1 MKILLLEDDI
11 ILAEIISEYLI
22 KNDFILYIAYNGEEA
37 EELIYSEQFDLLL
50 LDINVPNISGL
61 SITNKIRCNGLLMP
75 IIVITSSVCLE
86 DLKKAYKYG
95 ADDFIRKPF
104 SLEELLI
111 RINYIKEKFFIESIK
126 VVNLTNEIKFNLMT
140 MSIQKKEEIIYLPK
154 KEAEILKYFLF
165 NKNRIISINELVLNI
180 WGYDTEPSIATIRT
194 YIKNIRKYIDKDSF
208 KTIKGLGYILEI

>member
-22 KNDFILYIAYNGEEA
+22 KNDFIVYTTYDGFEA
-37 EELIYSEQFDLLL
+37 EELIYSEHFDLLL
-50 LDINVPNISGL
+50 LDINAPNISGL
-61 SITNKIRCNGLLMP
+61 SITNKIRSNGLLMP
-75 IIVITSSVCLE
+75 IIVLTSSVCLE

-126 VVNLTNEIKFNLMT
+126 VVNVTNEIKFNLMT

-165 NKNRIISINELVLNI
+165 NKNRIISINELILNI
-180 WGYDTEPSIATIRT
+180 WGYDSEPSIATIRT

-208 KTIKGLGYILEI
+208 ETIKGLGYILKI